1 MISLFVL
8 ASVACSFG
16 ARATPTLNPL
26 QAAWLTITA
35 LPSRS
40 STPTETGT
48 PTTTPTPSV
57 TPRPPTLTP
66 TPAPTLTPTASVT
79 PTPLRTPIFSPVGEA
94 DCVPTN
100 TAEEFGRVKY
110 VIEGDVIGVEIE
122 GSLYEVRYIGLD
134 APQDFTVAERYA
146 VQARRN
152 NIALVQDQE
161 VLLVS
166 DVEDRDQFDRLLRYV
181 FLGDVFVNYELIL
194 QGDAFAIPSSP
205 NDACGSVF
213 EDAQRRAQRQKVGVW
228 KSVVI
233 PTGTPFRVIFP
244 TVPPNIGGIQDEG
257 PCPCNGPELSCGDFY
272 TQDLAQACY
281 LHCLI
286 VKGKDIFH
294 LDPDKDGLACDYLP

>member
-1 MISLFVL
+1 
-8 ASVACSFG
+8 
-16 ARATPTLNPL
+16 L

-35 LPSRS
+35 LPSHTN
-40 STPTETGT
+40 TPTQ
-48 PTTTPTPSV
+48 TTTPTITPLPSA
-57 TPRPPTLTP
+57 TPRPPTFTP
-66 TPAPTLTPTASVT
+66 SLSPTLTPTASIT
-79 PTPLRTPIFSPVGEA
+79 PTPLRTPIFAPVGEA
-94 DCVPTN
+94 ACVPTN
-100 TAEEFGRVKY
+100 TAEELGRVKY
-110 VIEGDVIGVEIE
+110 VIEGDVIGVEID
-122 GSLYEVRYIGLD
+122 GALHEVRYIGLD
-134 APQDFTVAERYA
+134 APQDFTTTERYA

-166 DVEDRDQFDRLLRYV
+166 DVQERDRFDRLLRYV
-181 FLGDVFVNYELIL
+181 FLGDVFVNYELVR
-194 QGDAFAIPSSP
+194 QGDAYAIPSSP
-205 NDACGSVF
+205 NDSCASGF
-213 EDAQRRAQRQKVGVW
+213 EDAQRQAQRQKAGMW

-233 PTGTPFRVIFP
+233 ATGTPFRVIFP

-294 LDPDKDGLACDYLP
+294 LDPDNDGLACDYLP